1 MKTQAPII
9 IFCYRRKIDKL
20 IVSLRKNKEAPKS
33 NLFIFSDSFKSE
45 IDKRDVLTVRQ
56 SIKKIKGFKS
66 IKIYKSN
73 TNKGLAKSIIDG
85 VSLIINNFGKAI
97 IIEDDLIVSEYFLNY
112 MNRALDFFK
121 NNKDIWSISGYAP
134 PLPCLKYYK
143 QEIYLSLRS
152 SSWGWATWSSR
163 WNKVDWK
170 VKDFN
175 NLKKN
180 KNKIKQLNQG
190 GNDLFKMLELQYLG
204 KIDSWAIRYNYS
216 QFLHSAYS
224 VTPKISMT
232 KNMGFNDNYATH
244 TKGNNLKWKVR
255 LAKKPVNS
263 FEVLLNQKIIKDL
276 KKFHDLSL
284 YTKIGYFLKKWGGYD
299 QIKKGLK
306 LINLD

>member
-1 MKTQAPII
+1 MNSTAPII
-9 IFCYRRKIDKL
+9 LFCYRRKIDKL
-20 IVSLRKNKEAPKS
+20 ISSLKKNKEASYS
-33 NLFIFSDSFKSE
+33 NLFIFSDGYKSE
-45 IDKRDVLTVRQ
+45 EDKENVLFVRK
-56 SIKKIKGFKS
+56 SLKKIKGFKS
-66 IKIYKSN
+66 IKIYNSN
-73 TNKGLAKSIIDG
+73 INKGLAKSIIDG

-152 SSWGWATWSSR
+152 SSWGWATWSNR
-163 WNKVDWK
+163 WNKVDWL

-224 VTPKISMT
+224 ATPKISMT

-244 TKGNNLKWKVR
+244 TKTNNSKWKVC

-276 KKFHDLSL
+276 KKFYDLSL
-284 YTKIGYFLKKWGGYD
+284 YNNIGYFLKKWGGYD